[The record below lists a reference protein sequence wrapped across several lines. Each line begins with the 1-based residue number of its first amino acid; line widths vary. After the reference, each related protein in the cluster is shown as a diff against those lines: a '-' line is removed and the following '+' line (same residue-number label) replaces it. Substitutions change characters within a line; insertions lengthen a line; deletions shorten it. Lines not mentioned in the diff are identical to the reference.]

1 MLSINI
7 IASQIESIINRLIFH
22 LTNRYLSLMYIFL
35 SYENYLHNGK
45 SCVKMYG
52 MKRIKHKY
60 FANNKTTDS

>member
-1 MLSINI
+1 
-7 IASQIESIINRLIFH
+7 
-22 LTNRYLSLMYIFL
+22 MYIFL